1 MNGKLA
7 ELKRVIE
14 SETESALA
22 DDEVAIME
30 RINTLADLKSI
41 GPTLADDGTG
51 RYAALLA
58 DIGAALGLPRDQ
70 ANTLAD
76 SFFRPANRL
85 PAAQPVEPVFAI
97 GGIGRGD
104 GAEQPAPWPKQGEV
118 CRKCGASASD
128 GAMFTTIAGS
138 GICDD
143 CI

>member
-1 MNGKLA
+1 MNDKLQA
-7 ELKRVIE
+7 LKDKVE
-14 SETESALA
+14 SEIDGSLDA
-22 DDEVAIME
+22 DELAIME
-30 RINTLADLKSI
+30 RINTLDDLRAI

-76 SFFRPANRL
+76 SFFRPADRL
-85 PAAQPVEPVFAI
+85 PARPAVEPVFAI

-104 GAEQPAPWPKQGEV
+104 GAEQPAPWPKGGEV